1 MKEIRLLLV
10 AALLLIGSGRMMAD
24 WDQYPNYLEYENMMY
39 QFEIDHLDKCEI
51 ITLGTLQS
59 DRKLLV
65 AHINNGS
72 SAGKP
77 KFLYTSTIHG
87 DETTGWMLLLRLIDY
102 LLENPEKPE
111 CRNVLDNIDLYI
123 CPNLNPDGTYNG
135 GNNTVYDATRY
146 NAQGMDM
153 NRNYPD
159 PHEGPHPDKNPYAPE
174 TEWMM
179 AFAQQQRFTMAADF
193 HGGAEVINYPWDN
206 TYTLHADDAWFQMI
220 SHEYADLTH
229 EVSSAY
235 MTDYQN
241 GVTNG
246 AQWYM
251 IAGGL
256 QDYLCGYTQCR
267 AISIHCSTT
276 KLPSPSVMPT
286 FWYRNK
292 ESLFAL
298 MNQCLYGIHGKVI
311 DAENNQPIEGAT
323 IRLMRHDD
331 QYSTVS
337 TYSDGFFHRPVKGGT
352 YTLKI
357 TKHGYNPYEE
367 EVTVADGEAVN
378 INVALTP
385 EEGITA
391 DFTADKTLVTVGME
405 VRFTDDTWGEQL
417 TSWEWTFTGG
427 TPETS
432 TEQNPTVT
440 YNTAG
445 TYNVSLTVT
454 NEKGET
460 DTRIKEGYIKV
471 LNAFNMHGGSESV
484 SEETFFCDDGGQK
497 SNYSNNQDDTLTIY
511 PATAGGTVLVTFQS
525 FETEAN
531 YDYLEIYDG
540 TTTDETT
547 LVGSF
552 SGDNNPGTMSAT
564 NPDGALTFR
573 FYSDYSVNKSGWVAY
588 VKQIVEGSE
597 GNPPTSIARVHSGT
611 TATTTPWFALDGR
624 RLAKKPTAKG
634 IYLYNGRKIIVK

>member
-1 MKEIRLLLV
+1 MVKLQMAVVNFVMNSLTDENVIKEI
-10 AALLLIGSGRMMAD
+10 I
-24 WDQYPNYLEYENMMY
+24 E
-39 QFEIDHLDKCEI
+39 K
-51 ITLGTLQS
+51 
-59 DRKLLV
+59 
-65 AHINNGS
+65 
-72 SAGKP
+72 AGLKG
-77 KFLYTSTIHG
+77 KIS
-87 DETTGWMLLLRLIDY
+87 
-102 LLENPEKPE
+102 EKPFTI
-111 CRNVLDNIDLYI
+111 VLPPLM
-123 CPNLNPDGTYNG
+123 LRTE
-135 GNNTVYDATRY
+135 VYDAMDRLEPREDRY
-146 NAQGMDM
+146 KIEGQELWLQGSAEHVLGSMHMNEIFEEKELPVRYLGYATSFREEAGTYGKDM
-153 NRNYPD
+153 EGIFRMHQFDKLEMESFSTKDTSRAEHEFFVAIQRWLVEQLELPYRVIRKCTFDIGKPD
-159 PHEGPHPDKNPYAPE
+159 ARGIDIEVWLPGQGKYRE
-174 TEWMM
+174 TH
-179 AFAQQQRFTMAADF
+179 TAD
-193 HGGAEVINYPWDN
+193 
-206 TYTLHADDAWFQMI
+206 
-220 SHEYADLTH
+220 
-229 EVSSAY
+229 Y

-251 IAGGL
+251 IGGGL

-267 AISIHCSTT
+267 AISIHCSYT
-276 KLPSPSVMPT
+276 KLPSPSQMPT

-323 IRLMRHDD
+323 IRLMGHDD

-405 VRFTDDTWGEQL
+405 VHFTDDTWGEQL

-484 SEETFFCDDGGQK
+484 SEEALFCDDGGQK

-564 NPDGALTFR
+564 SLDCLVTRLRAFWL
-573 FYSDYSVNKSGWVAY
+573 
-588 VKQIVEGSE
+588 
-597 GNPPTSIARVHSGT
+597 GT
-611 TATTTPWFALDGR
+611 
-624 RLAKKPTAKG
+624 
-634 IYLYNGRKIIVK
+634 

>member
-24 WDQYPNYLEYENMMY
+24 WDQYPNYLGYENMMY
-39 QFEIDHLDKCEI
+39 QFGIDHPDKCEI

-102 LLENPEKPE
+102 LLENPEEPE

-135 GNNTVYDATRY
+135 GNNTVNGATRY

-229 EVSSAY
+229 EVQENY

-251 IAGGL
+251 IGGGL

-267 AISIHCSTT
+267 AISIHCSYT
-276 KLPSPSVMPT
+276 KLPSPSQMPT

-323 IRLMRHDD
+323 IRLMGHDD

-405 VRFTDDTWGEQL
+405 VHFTDDTWGEQL

-484 SEETFFCDDGGQK
+484 SEEAFFCDDGGQK

-531 YDYLEIYDG
+531 CDYLEIYDG

-634 IYLYNGRKIIVK
+634 IYLYNGRKIIIK

>member
-39 QFEIDHLDKCEI
+39 QFGIDHLDKCEI

-102 LLENPEKPE
+102 LLENPEEPE

-135 GNNTVYDATRY
+135 GNNTVNGATRY

-159 PHEGPHPDKNPYAPE
+159 PHEGPHPDKNPYASE

-229 EVSSAY
+229 EVQENY

-251 IAGGL
+251 IGGGL

-267 AISIHCSTT
+267 AISIHCSYT
-276 KLPSPSVMPT
+276 KLPSPSQMPT

-323 IRLMRHDD
+323 IRLMGHDD

-405 VRFTDDTWGEQL
+405 VHFTDDTWGEQL

-460 DTRIKEGYIKV
+460 DT
-471 LNAFNMHGGSESV
+471 
-484 SEETFFCDDGGQK
+484 
-497 SNYSNNQDDTLTIY
+497 
-511 PATAGGTVLVTFQS
+511 
-525 FETEAN
+525 
-531 YDYLEIYDG
+531 
-540 TTTDETT
+540 
-547 LVGSF
+547 
-552 SGDNNPGTMSAT
+552 
-564 NPDGALTFR
+564 
-573 FYSDYSVNKSGWVAY
+573 
-588 VKQIVEGSE
+588 
-597 GNPPTSIARVHSGT
+597 
-611 TATTTPWFALDGR
+611 
-624 RLAKKPTAKG
+624 
-634 IYLYNGRKIIVK
+634 